1 MIRCSSIFFFINL
14 FFNQNYLR
22 NASGI
27 CIVLMMFNRLF
38 TCRHLN
44 GYAMELDCG
53 IYLHFL
59 DDRGWIFAHVFID
72 CMWLFFL
79 RNDLFL
85 LWCWIMC
92 ASLIDFFKFLLYSI
106 LFQFTIHLFIV
117 FEAYFTNF
125 SVLIIFAMK
134 SNLCFL
140 GTGWLHC
147 LTCPILSAWFESQLF
162 RFQCNI
168 LVVCTLSSSGW

>member
-1 MIRCSSIFFFINL
+1 MLQGYVLSLWCLTDCLLVDIWMGMQWNSIVAF
-14 FFNQNYLR
+14 
-22 NASGI
+22 I
-27 CIVLMMFNRLF
+27 CISLM
-38 TCRHLN
+38 T
-44 GYAMELDCG
+44 EVE
-53 IYLHFL
+53 YLLMCLLTVCDF
-59 DDRGWIFAHVFID
+59 
-72 CMWLFFL
+72 FFL